1 MVLYDK
7 LSSPA
12 NGTKVVQL
20 SPLQLLVFYNIYL
33 KDWIRDGQLK
43 LLDILEEAIKGTAP
57 RNQEILRL
65 KAVFQEMFDLQNVKV
80 KEAKLVKDGPAS
92 SIF

>member
-80 KEAKLVKDGPAS
+80 KEAKLVKDGPAA